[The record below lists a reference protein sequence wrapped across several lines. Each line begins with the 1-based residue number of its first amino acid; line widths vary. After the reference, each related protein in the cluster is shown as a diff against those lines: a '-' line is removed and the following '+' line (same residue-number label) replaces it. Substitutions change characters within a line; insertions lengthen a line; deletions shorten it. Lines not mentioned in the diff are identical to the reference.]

1 MKSLI
6 CGTIVGI
13 VFSVAKMPVP
23 APPTIEGIMGIV
35 GMFLGFTFMN
45 YILGVINDL
54 Y

>member
-6 CGTIVGI
+6 CGTVIGF
-13 VFSVAKMPVP
+13 VFSAGKMPVP
-23 APPTIEGIMGIV
+23 VPPTIEGMMGII

-45 YILGVINDL
+45 YILEVISDL